1 MSDEWEQ
8 VSGSSSFI
16 IHHFLDRL
24 PRRRYDEEERFSD
37 GRDFRRAESDR
48 KAMNPIW
55 THLVYDAARRAMR
68 VCTHCKRAAEYAL
81 KRPGQFYKCKH
92 CGHRFKEKGK

>member
-1 MSDEWEQ
+1 
-8 VSGSSSFI
+8 
-16 IHHFLDRL
+16 
-24 PRRRYDEEERFSD
+24 
-37 GRDFRRAESDR
+37 
-48 KAMNPIW
+48 MNPIW
-55 THLVYDAARRAMR
+55 THFVYDAARRGMR